1 MLLAATCFQSKDLI
15 LLKLK
20 NMIFFLKK
28 DKKIPKLLKVI
39 EKRKIVDIELHTIEH
54 PKTATKLSNPIKQS
68 KVSIKQGETV

>member
-1 MLLAATCFQSKDLI
+1 MLPIKGPDPI
-15 LLKLK
+15 KVK
-20 NMIFFLKK
+20 KYDFLFKKK